1 MVEHSNPKIGKT
13 VLETL
18 TSGMYDDA
26 RFVFREYIQNA
37 ADQIDE
43 AVELG
48 ILKEKNEG
56 KIDII
61 IDVENKRITITDNAT
76 GVRQKNVVR
85 LLGDVAN
92 SQKDS
97 TKRKGFRGIGRLGG
111 LGYCDKLIF
120 ETSYKDESVKSKMIL
135 DAKLLKKII
144 ENRQDNSDAMAVM
157 SVITVEDPPKDEDSE
172 KHYFR
177 VILENVHSDDL
188 LKVNFVSDYLSM
200 VAPVPF
206 SASFTFADEIKTFLK
221 SRNLILDEYNIEING
236 HTLFK
241 RYKNTFTHEKGQEVS
256 NLIGV
261 DFVDIRNDNQELIAT
276 CWYGYREMS
285 NIVLDESNLER
296 GLRIRTKNIAIGN
309 EVATKRFFDQERTNL
324 RFIGEIHTLSDGF
337 FPNAR
342 RDYFTENS
350 TYVQFEK
357 NVKDILK
364 AENLENR
371 LAQTASK
378 LHNRWKEIQNF
389 KEKFKEYQEKKGL
402 FENSATE
409 NFHLNRLREL
419 EEKATKAKI
428 EIEKINIK
436 SSSSEN
442 VKNLFRSIVGDKD
455 LSFPFLTGA
464 DLQISKYTP
473 PKFEMLSEE
482 QILVV
487 LEIFEILEE
496 ELDFDLAELL
506 KKRIVERYNTNTDK
520 NA

>member
-1 MVEHSNPKIGKT
+1 MEKENKPKIGKT

-48 ILKEKNEG
+48 ILIEKSEG

-61 IDVENKRITITDNAT
+61 IDSLNRKITITDNAT
-76 GVRQKNVVR
+76 GVPAKDVIR

-92 SQKDS
+92 SQKDT

-120 ETSYKDESVKSKMIL
+120 ETSYQGEAVKSKMLL
-135 DAKLLKKII
+135 DAKLLKRII
-144 ENRQDNSDAMAVM
+144 NNREDRSDATAAM
-157 SVITVEDPPKDEDSE
+157 SVITLEDPPMEEESD

-177 VILENVHSDDL
+177 VVLENVHNDNL
-188 LKVNFVSDYLSM
+188 LNIDYVTEYLSM

-206 SASFTFADEIKTFLK
+206 SSSFTFTDEIKTYLK
-221 SRNLILDEYNIEING
+221 SRNLTLDEYNVEINEV
-236 HTLFK
+236 TLFK
-241 RYKNTFTHEKGQEVS
+241 KYKNKFKSNNEEES

-276 CWYGYREMS
+276 CWYGYREHS
-285 NIVLDESNLER
+285 NIALDESNLER
-296 GLRIRTKNIAIGN
+296 GLRIRTKNISIGN
-309 EVATKRFFDQERTNL
+309 EFTCNRFFNLKVTNL
-324 RFIGEIHTLSDGF
+324 RFIGEIHTLNEGF
-337 FPNAR
+337 IPNAR
-342 RDYFTENS
+342 RDFFIEN
-350 TYVQFEK
+350 TTFQQFEK
-357 NVKDILK
+357 NIKEIFK

-378 LHNRWKEIQNF
+378 LHNRWKEIQ
-389 KEKFKEYQEKKGL
+389 KYQEKYQEFQQKKGS
-402 FENSATE
+402 FKNSATE
-409 NFHLNRLREL
+409 SFHLNRLKEL

-428 EIEKINIK
+428 EIDKISIK
-436 SSSSEN
+436 ANASEN
-442 VKNLFRSIVGDKD
+442 VKNLFNSIISGKD
-455 LSFPFLTGA
+455 LSVKNLTGE

-473 PKFEMLSEE
+473 PTFELLTEE
-482 QILVV
+482 QRTVV

-496 ELDFDLAELL
+496 ELDFDMSEFI
-506 KKRIVERYNTNTDK
+506 KKRIVEKYNSND
-520 NA
+520 

>member
-1 MVEHSNPKIGKT
+1 MAESFKPTIGKT

-48 ILKEKNEG
+48 ILREKSEG
-56 KIDII
+56 KIDIT
-61 IDVENKRITITDNAT
+61 IDINNKKITITDNAT
-76 GVRQKNVVR
+76 GVPQKDVVR

-92 SQKDS
+92 SQKDT

-120 ETSYKDESVKSKMIL
+120 ETSYLGESVKSKMVL

-144 ENRQDNSDAMAVM
+144 DNRRDSSDATAAM
-157 SVITVEDPPKDEDSE
+157 SIITVEDPPKEEDPN
-172 KHYFR
+172 KHYFS
-177 VILENVHSDDL
+177 VTLENVHNDNLINID
-188 LKVNFVSDYLSM
+188 FVTDYLSM

-206 SASFTFADEIKTFLK
+206 SSSFQFTEEIKTYLK
-221 SRNLILDEYNIEING
+221 SRNLILDEYNIEINNI
-236 HTLFK
+236 TLYK
-241 RYKNTFTHEKGQEVS
+241 RYKNTFIDEKGNAS

-285 NIVLDESNLER
+285 NVVLDPAYLER
-296 GLRIRTKNIAIGN
+296 GLRIRTKNISIGN
-309 EVATKRFFDQERTNL
+309 ELTCNRFFDIERTNL
-324 RFIGEIHTLSDGF
+324 RFIGEIHTLNDGF
-337 FPNAR
+337 VPNAR
-342 RDYFTENS
+342 RDYFTENA
-350 TYVQFEK
+350 TYQQFEK
-357 NVKDILK
+357 NLKEILK

-378 LHNRWKEIQNF
+378 LHNRLKEIQ
-389 KEKFKEYQEKKGL
+389 KYQETLHEFSEKKGS
-402 FENSATE
+402 FENAATE
-409 NFHLNRLREL
+409 SFHLNRLREL
-419 EEKATKAKI
+419 EEKAKKAKI
-428 EIEKINIK
+428 EIEKINSK

-442 VKNLFRSIVGDKD
+442 VKNLFKSIVGEKD
-455 LSFPFLTGA
+455 LSVKNLTGD
-464 DLQISKYTP
+464 DLQVSKYIP
-473 PKFEMLSEE
+473 PTFSKLSEE
-482 QILVV
+482 QRAVV

-496 ELDFDLAELL
+496 GLDFDLSELI
-506 KKRIVERYNTNTDK
+506 KKRIVEKYNQ
-520 NA
+520 

>member
-1 MVEHSNPKIGKT
+1 MAENSNPKIGKT

-48 ILKEKNEG
+48 ILKEKSEG

-61 IDVENKRITITDNAT
+61 IDTENKKITITDNAT
-76 GVRQKNVVR
+76 GVPQKDVVR

-120 ETSYKDESVKSKMIL
+120 ETSFKGESVKCKMIL
-135 DAKLLKKII
+135 DAKLLKRII
-144 ENRQDNSDAMAVM
+144 DNRQDNSDAMAAM
-157 SVITVEDPPKDEDSE
+157 SVITVQDPPKVEDSE

-177 VILENVHSDDL
+177 VILENVHSEDL
-188 LKVNFVSDYLSM
+188 LKVHFVTDYLSM

-206 SASFTFADEIKTFLK
+206 SSDFKFTQEIKTYFK
-221 SRNLILDEYNIEING
+221 GRNLILDEYNIEINSE
-236 HTLFK
+236 TLYK
-241 RYKNTFTHEKGQEVS
+241 RYKNTFSDDKGIVS

-261 DFVDIRNDNQELIAT
+261 DFVDIRNDNEELLAT
-276 CWYGYREMS
+276 CWYGYREFS
-285 NIVLDESNLER
+285 NIALDELNIER
-296 GLRIRTKNIAIGN
+296 GIRIRTKNIAIGN
-309 EVATKRFFDQERTNL
+309 EFTCSRFFNLKVTNF
-324 RFIGEIHTLSDGF
+324 RFIGEIHTLNEGF
-337 FPNAR
+337 IPNAR
-342 RDYFTENS
+342 RDYFTENT
-350 TYVQFEK
+350 TYQQFEK
-357 NVKDILK
+357 NIKEILK

-378 LHNRWKEIQNF
+378 LHNRLKEIQLYL
-389 KEKFKEYQEKKGL
+389 EKQQEFQDKKGA

-409 NFHLNRLREL
+409 GFHINRLREL
-419 EEKATKAKI
+419 REKAAKAKI

-455 LSFPFLTGA
+455 LSFPNLTEE

-473 PKFEMLSEE
+473 PTFDMLNDE
-482 QILVV
+482 QKIVV

-496 ELDFDLAELL
+496 ELDFDLSELI
-506 KKRIVERYNTNTDK
+506 KKRIVDKYNRK
-520 NA
+520 A

>member
-1 MVEHSNPKIGKT
+1 MAESFKPTIGKT

-43 AVELG
+43 AVELSL
-48 ILKEKNEG
+48 LKEKSEG

-61 IDVENKRITITDNAT
+61 IDRVNRKITITDNAT
-76 GVRQKNVVR
+76 GVPEKDVVR

-92 SQKDS
+92 SQKES

-111 LGYCDKLIF
+111 LGYCDRLIF
-120 ETSYKDESVKSKMIL
+120 ETSYKGESVKSKMIL

-144 ENRQDNSDAMAVM
+144 DNRNDKSDAMAAM
-157 SVITVEDPPKDEDSE
+157 SVITVEDPPKQEDPE

-177 VILENVHSDDL
+177 VILDNVHSDDL
-188 LKVNFVSDYLSM
+188 LNVDFVTEYLSM

-206 SASFTFADEIKTFLK
+206 SSSFSFTDEIKTYLK
-221 SRNLILDEYNIEING
+221 SRNLVLDEYNVEINNI
-236 HTLFK
+236 TLYK
-241 RYKNTFTHEKGQEVS
+241 RYKDSFTDEKGNIS

-261 DFVDIRNDNQELIAT
+261 DFVDIRNDSQELIAT

-285 NIVLDESNLER
+285 NIVLDESNYER
-296 GLRIRTKNIAIGN
+296 GLRIRTKNISIGN
-309 EVATKRFFDQERTNL
+309 EFTSNRFFDQERTNL
-324 RFIGEIHTLSDGF
+324 RFVGEIHTLNDGF
-337 FPNAR
+337 VPNAR
-342 RDYFTENS
+342 RDYFTENA
-350 TYVQFEK
+350 TFLQFEK
-357 NVKDILK
+357 NIKEILK

-378 LHNRWKEIQNF
+378 LHNRKKEVQKY
-389 KEKFKEYQEKKGL
+389 KEAYEEFQDKKGS
-402 FENSATE
+402 FENSAVE
-409 NFHLNRLREL
+409 SFHLNRLREL

-428 EIEKINIK
+428 EIDKINAK
-436 SSSSEN
+436 SFTSEN
-442 VKNLFRSIVGDKD
+442 VKNLFKSIIGDSD
-455 LSFPFLTGA
+455 LSVKNLTGQ

-473 PKFEMLSEE
+473 PTFKKLNEE
-482 QILVV
+482 QRTVV

-496 ELDFDLAELL
+496 DLDFDLSELI
-506 KKRIVERYNTNTDK
+506 KKRIIDK
-520 NA
+520 FN